1 MCTVLTDRALRPTTP
16 LPDAHEPFEP
26 SRGDWPA
33 YWQPERDFSLKHH
46 VRHLPKGMDHAS
58 LTAYLGSVINTPPPF
73 DRSPWECVVRRVT
86 EYIYIHVYISPIHP
100 PTHRNQSKPNTHPHT
115 PQLASGFAGRD
126 STAVVVRLHHVLG
139 DGLSLMGLLDA
150 ITQPLHEKHAGR

>member
-1 MCTVLTDRALRPTTP
+1 MPASPTGASNASRSVSRRGPVSRAQASPPGRPPGLCTVLTDRALRPTTP

-58 LTAYLGSVINTPPPF
+58 LTAYLGSVVNTPPPF

-86 EYIYIHVYISPIHP
+86 E
-100 PTHRNQSKPNTHPHT
+100 
-115 PQLASGFAGRD
+115 
-126 STAVVVRLHHVLG
+126 
-139 DGLSLMGLLDA
+139 
-150 ITQPLHEKHAGR
+150 